1 MEKYPACNSKKSRYI
16 KIQEAI
22 RLLSD
27 LVIKNPISKI
37 IHY

>member
-1 MEKYPACNSKKSRYI
+1 MEKYPACNI
-16 KIQEAI
+16 KIQEAS

-27 LVIKNPISKI
+27 LVIKNAISKI